1 MNDQEKESIYK
12 SWAEEDKYAEI
23 MTEEEYQEYLK
34 NNPNNDNE
42 VN

>member
-12 SWAEEDKYAEI
+12 RWVEEDKYAEI

-34 NNPNNDNE
+34 YNTNDDNE
-42 VN
+42 IN